1 MIKNPSESGASYSLL
16 ALWFHWLT
24 FLLVAILAP
33 AGIVMADRAAHNIW
47 GSLTNNLYSTHKLI
61 GFALLWMVVLRLA
74 YRLLSGAPQPEPK
87 PPSWQVHISRTTHWM
102 LYALL
107 LIIPLLGWLGVSMY
121 PALEIFGL
129 FSLPA
134 IAQKSDL
141 ANQVFSLHKAA
152 AWVLI
157 ALLALHISAA
167 LFHHFIRKDGVL
179 QRMLPG
185 LGKAPDER

>member
-1 MIKNPSESGASYSLL
+1 MIENTTASDAVYSAPARL
-16 ALWFHWLT
+16 FHWLT
-24 FLLVAILAP
+24 FLLVAILVP
-33 AGIVMADRAAHNIW
+33 AGLVMASRAERNIW
-47 GSLTNNLYSTHKLI
+47 DALTNSLYSTHKLI
-61 GFALLWMVVLRLA
+61 GFTLLWIVVFRLG
-74 YRLLSGAPQPEPK
+74 YRLFSGTPQPEPGLR
-87 PPSWQVHISRTTHWM
+87 SWQIYVSHATHWS

-107 LIIPLLGWLGVSMY
+107 LLLPLLGWLGVSMY

-134 IAQKSDL
+134 IAQKSGL
-141 ANQVFSLHKAA
+141 ANQVLAMHKAA

-167 LFHHFIRKDGVL
+167 LFHYFIRKDGVL

-185 LGKAPDER
+185 LAKRRS